1 MKMRKLFA
9 GIAAAVTLL
18 GGMALGAASA
28 QADGPQMTT
37 PLLQVNNA
45 QAGHTY
51 TPYKFATF
59 ANAGNGTVEVNTVD
73 AWKTAVTT
81 AADAADND
89 TKNSIPAEYANN
101 PAAYVATFTAEQ
113 IRKFAT
119 ELAKTNSLPAADG
132 NGLTVAASQ
141 VGTSQ
146 PVAVNGEGWYLVTDT
161 YTKTGE
167 TKVTTGTP
175 AVVATTVSGLTNLK
189 IVADTTTGQGNIT
202 SVGQFNAKNENPLTP
217 PKKTAKV
224 GTVDVN
230 GKTVNVGDT
239 VNFTVST
246 TVPTSAA
253 NYDSYPFT
261 ITDTASKGL
270 QVAQPT
276 AFTVQKKAGQNDALE
291 AVDSKLYTVTQ
302 TGTATEENGTTTTIK
317 FADAKSLAGKTIVV
331 SYTGVV
337 TKDAL
342 TTDLGGSV
350 NNKATVTTKGG
361 TSEAGETNA
370 KTYGFQFTKIGVD
383 KDANALAGA
392 KFVVKKDGKYLKQA
406 ENGAWSLVETQNDAT
421 TFTSGT
427 DGLVQLKGLAAGT
440 YTVMETVA
448 PTGYA
453 QNFKVTFDVTIN
465 NDGKVT
471 FSPDA
476 LKQVTPSEN
485 DTAEATATVKNVKNV
500 TQLPLTGA
508 AGTTLFTV
516 VALLVAGAGVTVAVK
531 SRQRTH

>member
-59 ANAGNGTVEVNTVD
+59 ENAGNGTVEVNTAA

-113 IRKFAT
+113 IRKFAM
-119 ELAKTNSLPAADG
+119 ELAKANPLPSADG

-141 VGTSQ
+141 AGTSQ

-167 TKVTTGTP
+167 TKVTAGTP

-239 VNFTVST
+239 VNFTVSA

-291 AVDSKLYTVTQ
+291 AVDSTLYTVTQ
-302 TGTATEENGTTTTIK
+302 TGTATEETGTTTTIK
-317 FADAKSLAGKTIVV
+317 FANANSLAGKTIVV
-331 SYTGVV
+331 SYTGTV

-342 TTDLGGSV
+342 TGLGGSV
-350 NNKATVTTKGG
+350 DNKATLTTNGG

-440 YTVMETVA
+440 YTVEETVA
-448 PTGYA
+448 PNSYA
-453 QNFKVTFDVTIN
+453 QNFKVTFDVTIK

-476 LKQVTPSEN
+476 LKQVTPSKN

>member
-119 ELAKTNSLPAADG
+119 ELAKTNSLPAAVA
-132 NGLTVAASQ
+132 NGALTV
-141 VGTSQ
+141 TSGQ
-146 PVAVNGEGWYLVTDT
+146 DGKSLSFSGVKEEGWYLVTDT
-161 YTKTGE
+161 YNG
-167 TKVTTGTP
+167 VIGTP

-239 VNFTVST
+239 VNFTVSA

-291 AVDSKLYTVTQ
+291 AVDSTLYTVTQ
-302 TGTATEENGTTTTIK
+302 TGTATEETGTTTTIK
-317 FADAKSLAGKTIVV
+317 FANANSLAGKTIVV
-331 SYTGVV
+331 SYTGTV

-342 TTDLGGSV
+342 TGLGGSV
-350 NNKATVTTKGG
+350 DNKATLTTNGG
-361 TSEAGETNA
+361 TGEAGETNA

-440 YTVMETVA
+440 YTVEETVA
-448 PTGYA
+448 PNSYA
-453 QNFKVTFDVTIN
+453 QNFKVTFDVTIK

-476 LKQVTPSEN
+476 LKQVTPSKN

>member
-119 ELAKTNSLPAADG
+119 ELAKTNSLPAAVA
-132 NGLTVAASQ
+132 NGALTV
-141 VGTSQ
+141 TSGQ
-146 PVAVNGEGWYLVTDT
+146 DGKSLSFSGVKEEGWYLVTDT
-161 YTKTGE
+161 YNG
-167 TKVTTGTP
+167 VIGTP

-239 VNFTVST
+239 VNFTVSA

-291 AVDSKLYTVTQ
+291 AVDSTLYTVTQ
-302 TGTATEENGTTTTIK
+302 TGTATEETGTTTTIK
-317 FADAKSLAGKTIVV
+317 FANANSLAGKTIVV
-331 SYTGVV
+331 SYTGTV

-342 TTDLGGSV
+342 NGLGGSV
-350 NNKATVTTKGG
+350 NNKATLTTNGG

-440 YTVMETVA
+440 YTVEETVA
-448 PTGYA
+448 PNSYA
-453 QNFKVTFDVTIN
+453 QNFKVTFDVTIK

-476 LKQVTPSEN
+476 LKQVTPSKN